1 MNYKTLIIPLAVL
14 LIILFGSIYIVD
26 ETEQVVITQF
36 GKPVGKP
43 KVDPGLYFRI
53 PLVQRAN
60 YFPKNL
66 LEWDGDPGQI
76 PTLDKTFIYVDTFAR
91 WKIVDPL
98 AFFQTVNNEVGALA
112 RLDDIIDS
120 AVRNFVTS
128 YPLIETVRSTNRE
141 LDTFEEG
148 VDQVKETSPL
158 GEVKMGR
165 PKITKGIMDQAQPK
179 LEKFGIELVDVKI
192 KRLNYVEEVRQSVY
206 SRMIAERKQ
215 IAEKFRSEGK
225 GEARKIEGDMEK
237 ELKLINSSAYR
248 QAQEIKGKADA
259 EATRIY
265 AEAFGR
271 DPEFY
276 SFLQTLEIYKTTM
289 DKDSDLILST
299 DSEFLKYLKDYRG
312 FKGDRPAVSDGSQEA
327 SRW

>member
-1 MNYKTLIIPLAVL
+1 VKSKGLIIGLA
-14 LIILFGSIYIVD
+14 IIVFVVFSAAYVVD

-36 GKPVGKP
+36 GKPVGESKRA
-43 KVDPGLYFRI
+43 PGLYFKI
-53 PLVQRAN
+53 PIVQQAN

-76 PTLDKTFIYVDTFAR
+76 PTLDKTFIVVDTFAR

-98 AFFQTVNNEVGALA
+98 KFFETVNNMTGAMG
-112 RLDDIIDS
+112 RLDDILDS

-128 YPLIETVRSTNRE
+128 YPLIETVRMTNRE
-141 LDTFEEG
+141 LDTFEVG
-148 VDQVKETSPL
+148 VDQVKEKSPL

-165 PKITKGIMDQAQPK
+165 GMITKGIMEQAQPK
-179 LEKFGIELVDVKI
+179 LEKFGIELVDVKF
-192 KRLNYVEEVRQSVY
+192 KMLNYVEEVQKSVY
-206 SRMIAERKQ
+206 GRMIAERKQ

-237 ELKLINSSAYR
+237 TLKEITSEAYR
-248 QAQEIKGKADA
+248 KAQEAKGKADA

-265 AEAFGR
+265 AQAFGK

-276 SFLQTLEIYKTTM
+276 SFVQTLDTYKETM
-289 DKDSDLILST
+289 DKDTSLILST
-299 DSEFLKYLKDYRG
+299 DSEFLKLFQGYESK
-312 FKGDRPAVSDGSQEA
+312 K
-327 SRW
+327 

>member
-1 MNYKTLIIPLAVL
+1 VKSKGLIVGLA
-14 LIILFGSIYIVD
+14 IIVFVVYSAAYVVD

-36 GKPVGKP
+36 GKPVGESKRS
-43 KVDPGLYFRI
+43 PGLYFKI
-53 PLVQRAN
+53 PIVQQAN

-76 PTLDKTFIYVDTFAR
+76 PTLDKTFIVVDTFAR

-98 AFFQTVNNEVGALA
+98 KFFETVNNMTGAMG
-112 RLDDIIDS
+112 RLDDILDS

-128 YPLIETVRSTNRE
+128 YPLIETVRMTNRE
-141 LDTFEEG
+141 LDTFEVG
-148 VDQVKETSPL
+148 VDQVKEKSPL

-165 PKITKGIMDQAQPK
+165 GMITKGIMEQAQPK
-179 LEKFGIELVDVKI
+179 LEKFGIELVDVKF
-192 KRLNYVEEVRQSVY
+192 KMLNYVEEVQKSVY
-206 SRMIAERKQ
+206 GRMIAERKQ

-237 ELKLINSSAYR
+237 TLKEITSEAYR
-248 QAQEIKGKADA
+248 KAQEAKGKADA

-265 AEAFGR
+265 AQAFGK

-276 SFLQTLEIYKTTM
+276 SFVQTLDTYKETM
-289 DKDSDLILST
+289 NKDTSLILST
-299 DSEFLKYLKDYRG
+299 DSEFLKLFQGYESK
-312 FKGDRPAVSDGSQEA
+312 E
-327 SRW
+327 